1 MPTNNFSGKTVF
13 ITGAGSG
20 IGYATALAFST
31 AGANIVA
38 TDIVQQGLDNLGQE
52 LSSRGIKHRL
62 EILNVGDEQAFQAL
76 ADQLVADNWLPDVVL
91 NNAGIAY
98 LDSFVNTS
106 GEQWRRTLDVNLLGV
121 AYGSRIFIQHWQ
133 KNGIAGHLVN
143 VASGAAVSPMPN
155 MAAYAATKYAV
166 DGLCEVIAME
176 LSDSNIQVSCVY
188 PGVIN
193 TAIVQH
199 NDMMAMPRE
208 QVERLQQHYIDKGD
222 SPDVVAQAIVK
233 GVSAGD
239 SYIFTGPGTTI
250 APLLKR
256 LLPRKIYR
264 NVLRKLAKGIG
275 YL

>member
-1 MPTNNFSGKTVF
+1 MSTRNFSGKTVF
-13 ITGAGSG
+13 VTGAGSG
-20 IGYATALAFST
+20 IGYATALAFSI

-52 LSSRGIKHRL
+52 LSSRGVKHRL
-62 EILNVGDEQAFQAL
+62 EILNVGDEQAFQTL
-76 ADQLVADNWLPDVVL
+76 ADQLVADNWLPDIVL

-106 GEQWRRTLDVNLLGV
+106 GDQWRRTLDVNLLGV

-133 KNGIAGHLVN
+133 ENGIAGHLVN

-176 LSDSNIQVSCVY
+176 LSDSDIQVSCVY

-199 NDMMAMPRE
+199 NDMMAIPRE
-208 QVERLQQHYIDKGD
+208 QIERLQQHYIEKGD

-233 GVSAGD
+233 GVSAGH
-239 SYIFTGPGTTI
+239 SYIFTGPGTTV

-256 LLPRKIYR
+256 FLPRGTYR